1 MTLAMPSVHRRV
13 RLRGG
18 HDIVRLLRRYRA
30 LDNLQVAGREGML
43 DVFLLSTARR
53 TRGH

>member
-1 MTLAMPSVHRRV
+1 MPSVHRRV

-43 DVFLLSTARR
+43 DVFLPAPPVALG
-53 TRGH
+53 GH